1 MRILTWERRLAGTGC
16 LLLLFIDVVV
26 VVVVVGGFPDRAEEM

>member
-26 VVVVVGGFPDRAEEM
+26 VVVGGFPDRAEEM